1 MNRPSQI
8 FKRWHLHGWWCG
20 VMLFVPCLTHAT
32 PYVPKAD
39 SEVLETLPNTVAD
52 TRARDLRTLRQALA
66 EAPENL
72 TLAVQLAR
80 DYVEIGRETG
90 DPRYAG
96 YAQSVLTPWWNLPDP
111 PDQVLV
117 LRAQLRQRSHQFELA
132 LADLDRVLLIDSR
145 AADARLLRA
154 TIRQVIGDYPG
165 ATEDCAALQGLVSA
179 PLVTHCEAIVMS
191 VTGKLQRAYDLLA
204 QTSRSLSG
212 FDTPTRAWILTTLAE
227 MAARLAQPD
236 QAAQHFKEALAIAP
250 SDQYLLIAYADFL
263 LDTGHAA
270 EVIALLAPYSRV
282 DGLCLRYTLALK
294 ATGRST
300 SEPAA
305 QLRAR
310 YAAGAARGETAHQ
323 REEARFALQIE
334 QNPTRALEL
343 ALANWRVQKEPPDLR
358 LLINCAWAKRDDQAL
373 QIARDWLVAT
383 SYEDRRLD
391 LAQLTAA
398 SPSKNP

>member
-1 MNRPSQI
+1 MTRRDWLQC
-8 FKRWHLHGWWCG
+8 WWLG
-20 VMLFVPCLTHAT
+20 LLTLILPVLGHAT

-39 SEVLETLPNTVAD
+39 SDVLEQLPNTVAD

-66 EAPENL
+66 EAPDNL

-96 YAQSVLTPWWNLPDP
+96 YAQSVLTPWWALPSP
-111 PDQVLV
+111 PNQVLV
-117 LRAQLRQRSHQFELA
+117 LRAQLRQRSHQFDLA
-132 LADLDRVLLIDSR
+132 LADLDRVLLIDLR

-165 ATEDCAALQGLVSA
+165 ASEDCAALQGLVSA
-179 PLVTHCEAIVMS
+179 PLVTHCAAIVMS

-212 FDTPTRAWILTTLAE
+212 FDTPTRAWMLTTLAE
-227 MAARLAQPD
+227 MAARLAEPD
-236 QAAQHFKEALAIAP
+236 QAAQHFKAALAIAP

-263 LDTGHAA
+263 LETGHAA
-270 EVIALLAPYSRV
+270 EVIPLLAPYSRV
-282 DGLCLRYTLALK
+282 DGLWLRYTLALK

-323 REEARFALQIE
+323 REEARFALEIE
-334 QNPTRALEL
+334 RNPTRALEL

-358 LLINCAWAKRDDQAL
+358 LLINCARAKGDDKAL
-373 QIARDWLVAT
+373 QIARAWIAQT
-383 SYEDRRLD
+383 GYEDLRLGNAE
-391 LAQLTAA
+391 LSAA
-398 SPSKNP
+398 SP

>member
-1 MNRPSQI
+1 MKQQESR
-8 FKRWHLHGWWCG
+8 HGWWLG
-20 VMLFVPCLTHAT
+20 MILFILPVLGHAT

-39 SEVLETLPNTVAD
+39 SEVLEQLPNTVAD

-66 EAPENL
+66 EAPDNL

-96 YAQSVLTPWWNLPDP
+96 YAQSVLTPWWTLLDP
-111 PDQVLV
+111 PAQVLV
-117 LRAQLRQRSHQFELA
+117 LRAQLRQRSHQFDLA
-132 LADLDRVLLIDSR
+132 LVDLDRVLLIDSR

-165 ATEDCAALQGLVSA
+165 ATNDCAALRGLVSA
-179 PLVTHCEAIVMS
+179 PLVTHCEAIVLS
-191 VTGKLQRAYDLLA
+191 VTGKLQDAYEMLA
-204 QTSRSLSG
+204 ETSLSLSG
-212 FDTPTRAWILTTLAE
+212 FDPPTRAWILTSLAE

-236 QAAQHFKEALAIAP
+236 RASEHFKDALAIAP
-250 SDQYLLIAYADFL
+250 SDQYLLIAYTDFL
-263 LDTGHAA
+263 LDTGRAA
-270 EVIALLAPYSRV
+270 AVIPLLAPYARV
-282 DGLCLRYTLALK
+282 DGLLLRYTLALQ
-294 ATGRST
+294 ATGRAT

-323 REEARFALQIE
+323 REEARFALEIE

-358 LLINCAWAKRDDQAL
+358 LLITCARVMRNDAAL
-373 QIARDWLVAT
+373 QIAREWIAQT
-383 SYEDRRLD
+383 RYEDKRLD
-391 LAQLTAA
+391 FLQMMAA
-398 SPSKNP
+398 SPARRP